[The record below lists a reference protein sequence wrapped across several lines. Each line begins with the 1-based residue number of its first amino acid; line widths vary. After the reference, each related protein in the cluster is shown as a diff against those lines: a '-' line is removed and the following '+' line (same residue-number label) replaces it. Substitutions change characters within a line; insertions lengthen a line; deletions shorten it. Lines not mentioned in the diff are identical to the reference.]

1 MAHSKSEIRKAKN
14 LLNKYAPKGE
24 QLAYINSKE
33 AKLLKRIG
41 GAGKDINGTGIKS
54 YYGSDDYGAGEDG
67 KGSSGPSGG
76 GSNGGNDN
84 NYMDY
89 YTPSR
94 PSMLSRAATA
104 VGNFIKDG
112 GVTGMVLSAIGK
124 NQEH

>member
-1 MAHSKSEIRKAKN
+1 MKPTKAELKKAKN

-24 QLAYINSKE
+24 ELAYINSKE

-76 GSNGGNDN
+76 GSSNGDDN
-84 NYMDY
+84 NYMDQFRSDFESGKKE
-89 YTPSR
+89 T
-94 PSMLSRAATA
+94 MKK
-104 VGNFIKDG
+104 IKDK
-112 GVTGMVLSAIGK
+112 TELTILN
-124 NQEH
+124 NQTALITN

>member
-1 MAHSKSEIRKAKN
+1 MKPTKAELKKAKN
-14 LLNKYAPKGE
+14 LLNRYAPKGE
-24 QLAYINSKE
+24 ELAYINSKE

-76 GSNGGNDN
+76 GSSGGDDN

-89 YTPSR
+89 YVSSKPKSKSILDYSPTFQI
-94 PSMLSRAATA
+94 AKA
-104 VGNFIKDG
+104 VVNT
-112 GVTGMVLSAIGK
+112 V
-124 NQEH
+124 